1 MRDYLKEVPGHE
13 AIYERIKNLSGTD
26 LELYIADLFKPFEG
40 LGWKVWMTP
49 VRDYGADLVL
59 DNPDGYRH
67 IFQCKHREDG
77 ERSEDIKAVQEVVAA
92 KAFYKAQKAIVI
104 TSAENYTSSAEELA
118 RANEVVLWRRLQ
130 IGTLYVA
137 SIHRDEA
144 LLADIGLVVPKRT
157 SPTFEQPKKQP
168 SPSPFVH
175 KMESIEE
182 PDLPNLQRSKDKTV
196 RDRFLWLSIIAITA
210 ILGLATFLFVRLSS
224 PKGIL
229 TSKLP
234 SDTELLHFVEAHDQA
249 WKNAQGSNEARLLLP
264 FRTSKAFTDAQ
275 NGILSRARR
284 GCYIA
289 ITINAPPEILVQVR
303 AFSHIEMQ
311 IQKNW
316 TSYEVC
322 DKRNWTLHLNGPF
335 KVFYRLEPSSKGWK
349 IVEAR
354 EVKE

>member
-104 TSAENYTSSAEELA
+104 TSAENYTFSAQELA
-118 RANEVVLWRRLQ
+118 NANEVVLWRRLQ

-157 SPTFEQPKKQP
+157 TPTIELPKPKP
-168 SPSPFVH
+168 ASLPFVP
-175 KMESIEE
+175 EGASTQE
-182 PDLPNLQRSKDKTV
+182 PDLPDLQPSKP
-196 RDRFLWLSIIAITA
+196 RFVHAKWLWISIIAMFFLA
-210 ILGLATFLFVRLSS
+210 IFVFFRPSS

-234 SDTELLHFVEAHDQA
+234 SDTELLRFVEAHDQA
-249 WKNAQGSNEARLLLP
+249 WKKAQASNEASLLLP
-264 FRTSKAFTDAQ
+264 FRASKAFTDAQ

-284 GCYIA
+284 DCYIV
-289 ITINAPPEILVQVR
+289 ITINSPPEIFVQVR

-322 DKRNWTLHLNGPF
+322 EKRNWTLHLNGPF
-335 KVFYRLEPSSKGWK
+335 KVFYRLEPSSNGWK